1 MFNFIICVLNSL
13 NSNVNVN
20 WQYEFSFLGFQKY
33 LNDSEISKV
42 DLFIDKEGNELTLN
56 AAKKL
61 GFINAIELD
70 SKNSVGIRLADM
82 IAGIISKLL
91 KSIRKALDYKD
102 ETEYTTKKLLDK
114 KWFDLNE
121 EQYNLYKQLFYI
133 LSHLHNV
140 YYKSFSG
147 IYADDFVILIS
158 FLGYINNF
166 SNYNDFVNCKDDKS
180 EILNSITFLRL
191 QNYYKFFN

>member
-1 MFNFIICVLNSL
+1 F
-13 NSNVNVN
+13 
-20 WQYEFSFLGFQKY
+20 
-33 LNDSEISKV
+33 
-42 DLFIDKEGNELTLN
+42 FIDKECYELTLN
-56 AAKKL
+56 ASKKL

-70 SKNSVGIRLADM
+70 SKNSVGIRLEDM

-133 LSHLHNV
+133 LSNFHNV
-140 YYKSFSG
+140 YYKSFFG
-147 IYADDFVILIS
+147 IYAVYFVIFIS
-158 FLGYINNF
+158 FFGYIHIF
-166 SNYNDFVNCKDDKS
+166 SNYYYFFIFNDYLS
-180 EILNSITFLRL
+180 EI
-191 QNYYKFFN
+191 FNLI